1 LKQVFVDA
9 DADGSGRLDF
19 EEFKDVIMKID
30 PEISSTRI
38 SHLFRQLVS
47 LETFSPLPYQLQ
59 TQCVCIS
66 STRISHLFRQLVS
79 LETFSPLQYQLQTQC
94 VCAWAREDMHPW
106 IRVFVCMNLPGNLSI
121 GPRKQS

>member
-19 EEFKDVIMKID
+19 EEFKDVIRKID

-47 LETFSPLPYQLQ
+47 QKPLPRCNTSYKCNVSVRGRARICIRGYLCL
-59 TQCVCIS
+59 CV
-66 STRISHLFRQLVS
+66 
-79 LETFSPLQYQLQTQC
+79 
-94 VCAWAREDMHPW
+94 
-106 IRVFVCMNLPGNLSI
+106 
-121 GPRKQS
+121 

>member
-1 LKQVFVDA
+1 MKQVFVDA

-30 PEISSTRI
+30 PE
-38 SHLFRQLVS
+38 
-47 LETFSPLPYQLQ
+47 
-59 TQCVCIS
+59 IS